1 MFDVVVEQEISAAH
15 QLKGYQGK
23 CENLHGHNWKVR
35 LEVTVRELDEIGL
48 AIDFVELKAMLK
60 EMLDEYDHKMLN
72 DLPEF
77 SGMNP
82 TSENLARLL
91 YAKCREKIK
100 ARKIQIKDVTVWE
113 SPRSFI
119 RYYE

>member
-1 MFDVVVEQEISAAH
+1 MYDVVVEQEISAAH

-35 LEVTVRELDEIGL
+35 LEVTASELNEIGL
-48 AIDFVELKAMLK
+48 AVDFVELKAMLK
-60 EMLDEYDHKMLN
+60 EVLEAYDHSMLN

-77 SGMNP
+77 SGINP

-91 YAKCREKIK
+91 YGQCREKIK
-100 ARKIQIKDVTVWE
+100 DRKLQMKAVTVWE
-113 SPRSFI
+113 SPRSFT